1 MNAEFFDALDA
12 LEKTRGIPK
21 QYMYERVEA
30 ALTSAV
36 KKETDCANVHV
47 VIDESKKEVRVYRCL
62 DIVEEVENPK
72 TQISLE
78 EAKKISRKY
87 ELGGVYEVEMKTKTF
102 GRLSAQAAKQ
112 VIVQG
117 IREAEKNNILR
128 EYEKKREEI
137 VTALVT
143 KVNDN
148 TGDVI
153 VDTGTSET
161 VLLKSEQI
169 PGESFAVGDRVK
181 VFITEVRRP
190 DQTTGPLV
198 TLSRTQPNMIK
209 RMFELVVPEIQ
220 DGTIII
226 HGVAREAGSRTK
238 LSVYSRNPEVDPIG
252 ACVGTGSSRIASI
265 IRELHG
271 EKLDIVTYS
280 EDPSE
285 YIASALSPAK
295 VKSVEFDG
303 ERSAKV
309 YVDNDHLS
317 LAIGREG
324 QNVRLAAR
332 LTGFKID
339 IKGV

>member
-47 VIDESKKEVRVYRCL
+47 VIDENKKEVRVYRCL

-117 IREAEKNNILR
+117 IREAEKNNIIR

-148 TGDVI
+148 TGDII

-169 PGESFAVGDRVK
+169 PSESFAVGDRVK

-198 TLSRTQPNMIK
+198 TLSRIQPNMIK

-220 DGTIII
+220 DGTVII

-252 ACVGTGSSRIASI
+252 ACVGTGSSRITSI

-271 EKLDIVTYS
+271 EKLDIVAYS
-280 EDPSE
+280 ENPAD

-295 VKSVEFDG
+295 VQSVEFDG

-332 LTGFKID
+332 LTGYKID

>member
-1 MNAEFFDALDA
+1 
-12 LEKTRGIPK
+12 
-21 QYMYERVEA
+21 
-30 ALTSAV
+30 
-36 KKETDCANVHV
+36 
-47 VIDESKKEVRVYRCL
+47 
-62 DIVEEVENPK
+62 
-72 TQISLE
+72 
-78 EAKKISRKY
+78 
-87 ELGGVYEVEMKTKTF
+87 
-102 GRLSAQAAKQ
+102 
-112 VIVQG
+112 
-117 IREAEKNNILR
+117 
-128 EYEKKREEI
+128 
-137 VTALVT
+137 
-143 KVNDN
+143 
-148 TGDVI
+148 
-153 VDTGTSET
+153 
-161 VLLKSEQI
+161 
-169 PGESFAVGDRVK
+169 
-181 VFITEVRRP
+181 
-190 DQTTGPLV
+190 
-198 TLSRTQPNMIK
+198 MIK